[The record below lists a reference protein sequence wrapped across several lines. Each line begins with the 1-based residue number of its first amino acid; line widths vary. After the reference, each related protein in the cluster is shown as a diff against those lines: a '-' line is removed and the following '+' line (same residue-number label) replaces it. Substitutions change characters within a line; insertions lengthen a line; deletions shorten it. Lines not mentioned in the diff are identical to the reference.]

1 MHQNIGFNSFE
12 SLLCEENPEIED
24 LLRIL
29 RKFGNGSVSG
39 SGGCLFSMFEDE
51 DSAKN
56 ISKHIPDKYCTY
68 IVHSLN
74 RI

>member
-1 MHQNIGFNSFE
+1 
-12 SLLCEENPEIED
+12 
-24 LLRIL
+24 
-29 RKFGNGSVSG
+29 
-39 SGGCLFSMFEDE
+39 MFEDE